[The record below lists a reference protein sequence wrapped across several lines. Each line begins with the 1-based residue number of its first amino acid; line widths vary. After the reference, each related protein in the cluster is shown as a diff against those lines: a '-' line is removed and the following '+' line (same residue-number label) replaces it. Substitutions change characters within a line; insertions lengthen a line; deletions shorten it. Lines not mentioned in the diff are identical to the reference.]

1 MSAIPAQHSKM
12 TQRRPPES
20 LWSMTWRRFTRH
32 PMAVT
37 GAIIMLLLMG
47 AIVAAPHMYQL
58 KTHFVRITQFLPLDG
73 GG

>member
-1 MSAIPAQHSKM
+1 
-12 TQRRPPES
+12 
-20 LWSMTWRRFTRH
+20 MTWRRFTRH